1 MTARV
6 VGLGRRFGGDDAVG
20 LVVLDR
26 LRGVGLAP
34 DVELCEAASGVD
46 LVELLSTPKRVVVV
60 DAVVAEPPGEVRAL
74 RVEDVASGPEASLSS
89 HGLGLVEALELA
101 RAVDPEG
108 LTPDLRVVGI
118 SIAPPTGG
126 SAQLSEAVAA
136 ALGPAVAAVKAAL
149 E

>member
-1 MTARV
+1 LTARV
-6 VGLGRRFGGDDAVG
+6 VGLGRRYGGDDAVG

-34 DVELCEAASGVD
+34 DVELCEAASGVE

-74 RVEDVASGPEASLSS
+74 VVDQLATGPEASLSS

-118 SIAPPTGG
+118 TIAPPTGG
-126 SAQLSEAVAA
+126 SYQLSPSVAA
-136 ALGPAVAAVKAAL
+136 AVEPAVEAVRAAL
-149 E
+149 S